1 MEKARFPVKS
11 RPGLVAAERISY
23 AAFPERTADSS
34 DHMRRGLRTRI
45 SKHIRFLPLFPAHA
59 DNATG
64 RTFNLCRP
72 EKAGYS
78 SSPAEQPEN
87 GSIFMS
93 VDAVRAFLKEQ
104 GLESAYREFSSSSA
118 AVALAAAVLGCEEGR
133 IAKTLSLMTKS
144 GPIVVVTMGTAR
156 LDNRKYKEHFGEKAV
171 FIKPD
176 ELEQAIGHPMGG
188 CCPFALKP
196 EVRVYLDTS
205 LRAFDPVYPAAGAP
219 NNAVELTLEQLE
231 QLTRGEWIDV
241 CKSAENG
248 L

>member
-34 DHMRRGLRTRI
+34 DHMRRGLHTRI
-45 SKHIRFLPLFPAHA
+45 SKHIRFLPLLSAQA
-59 DNATG
+59 DNAAG
-64 RTFNLCRP
+64 RSFNLSRPKGPVIHLLRQSCR
-72 EKAGYS
+72 KTGVYC
-78 SSPAEQPEN
+78 
-87 GSIFMS
+87 MS

-118 AVALAAAVLGCEEGR
+118 TVALAAAVLGCEEGR

-144 GPIVVVTMGTAR
+144 GPIVVVAMGTAR
-156 LDNRKYKEHFGEKAV
+156 LDNRKYKEQFGEKAV

-176 ELEQAIGHPMGG
+176 DLEQAIGHPMGG

-248 L
+248 Q